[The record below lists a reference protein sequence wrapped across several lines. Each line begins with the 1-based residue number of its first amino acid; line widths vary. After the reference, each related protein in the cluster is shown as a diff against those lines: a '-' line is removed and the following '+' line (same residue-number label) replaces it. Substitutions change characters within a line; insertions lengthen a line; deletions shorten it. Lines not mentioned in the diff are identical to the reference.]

1 MNIYLRNLVKHLAS
15 LKSEKEIEDFLVAL
29 FTPQELEYIPKRL
42 EIIRLLKKGTP
53 QHLIAKKL
61 DMGIATVTR
70 GSRELKINHFKN
82 V

>member
-1 MNIYLRNLVKHLAS
+1 MNRYLKNLAKYLVS
-15 LKSEKEIEDFLVAL
+15 LKSEREMEDFLVAL

-53 QHLIAKKL
+53 QHLIASQL

-70 GSRELKINHFKN
+70 GSRELKMDHFKN